1 MQDNAP
7 RGLVQGGRGF
17 CAGAPHGFGC
27 QVICVLL
34 LLLDSSHCDFI
45 PGPPLPLALVS
56 MWTKCLCFHR
66 LVSVMVQGGW
76 LPLTGLSW
84 IP

>member
-1 MQDNAP
+1 MQDNAGQQYLP
-7 RGLVQGGRGF
+7 GFWCGVAGGF
-17 CAGAPHGFGC
+17 CAGAPHGLQLGIEC

-56 MWTKCLCFHR
+56 M
-66 LVSVMVQGGW
+66 
-76 LPLTGLSW
+76 
-84 IP
+84 